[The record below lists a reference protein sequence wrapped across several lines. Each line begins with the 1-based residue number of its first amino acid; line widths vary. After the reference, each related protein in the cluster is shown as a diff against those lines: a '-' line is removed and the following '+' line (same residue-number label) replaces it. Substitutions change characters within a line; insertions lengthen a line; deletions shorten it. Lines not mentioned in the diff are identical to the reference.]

1 MVNRKNIYLLLIL
14 LLSNII
20 FANNMQNLNEIY
32 LALNINKNTLLDSI
46 IHEEND
52 LISIGENTLGRE
64 IFLSKKCAEA
74 WLKMQGDALKDSI
87 HISILS
93 GFRSYQKQYS
103 IIKNKLNRGM
113 PLSKI
118 LHENKLPGLSHHHSG
133 NAIDIISNSYKLSLE
148 FEKSSAYL
156 WLIKNAHKYG
166 FYLQYPKDNKSGIM
180 FEPWHW
186 YFKE

>member
-1 MVNRKNIYLLLIL
+1 MINKKKIYLLHIL

-20 FANNMQNLNEIY
+20 FANSMQSLNEIY
-32 LALNINKNTLLDSI
+32 LTLNINKKEIQDSI
-46 IHEEND
+46 IYEEKN
-52 LISIGENTLGRE
+52 LISIGKNSLGKE
-64 IFLSKKCAEA
+64 IFLSKGCAQA
-74 WLKMQGDALKDSI
+74 WLKMKDDALKDSI
-87 HISILS
+87 NISILS
-93 GFRSYQKQYS
+93 GFRSYKKQYS

-113 PLSKI
+113 PLNKI
-118 LHENKLPGLSHHHSG
+118 LHENKLPGLSYHHSG

-148 FEKSSAYL
+148 FEKSLAYL
-156 WLIKNAHKYG
+156 WLVKNAHKYG

>member
-1 MVNRKNIYLLLIL
+1 MINKKNIYILPIL

-32 LALNINKNTLLDSI
+32 LLLNINENEIQDSI
-46 IHEEND
+46 VYEEEK
-52 LISIGENTLGRE
+52 LISIGKNTLGKE
-64 IFLSKKCAEA
+64 IFLSKGCAQA
-74 WLKMQGDALKDSI
+74 WLKMQNDALKDSI
-87 HISILS
+87 NISVLS
-93 GFRSYQKQYS
+93 GFRSYKKQYS
-103 IIKNKLNRGM
+103 IIKNKLNKGM
-113 PLSKI
+113 PLNKI
-118 LHENKLPGLSHHHSG
+118 LYENKLPGLSHHHSG

-148 FEKSSAYL
+148 FEKSLAYL
-156 WLIKNAHKYG
+156 WLVKNAYKYE